1 MPRIR
6 TTPHLN
12 RYFPALSAGPVEVQ
26 ARLSVADL
34 IRELDRRFPGLAA
47 YLVDDRGAL
56 RQHVVVFVDNRPIDD
71 RVGLSDEVDESAD
84 VFIAQALSGG

>member
-1 MPRIR
+1 M
-6 TTPHLN
+6 
-12 RYFPALSAGPVEVQ
+12 EVQ